1 MDRER
6 GYHRGMSGRKK
17 AILLTIACMATILT
31 GGCGKVNV
39 GYVDGERVIK
49 EAPQL
54 KTIMDEGNE
63 KLLTAE
69 LEAEEALKNT
79 EGKSD
84 EEIQKMGQDAQRKL
98 MGINQQYATKLQQ
111 TLDTALADIAKERK
125 LDAVV
130 DNIEEQKTVILG
142 GIDVTDDVIQK
153 LQ

>member
-1 MDRER
+1 
-6 GYHRGMSGRKK
+6 MSINKK
-17 AILLTIACMATILT
+17 AIAVAMALSAAMTLLA
-31 GGCGKVNV
+31 GCGKINV

-63 KLLTAE
+63 KLLAAE
-69 LEAEEALKNT
+69 QEAEEALKNT
-79 EGKSD
+79 EGKSE
-84 EEIQKMGQDAQRKL
+84 EEIQKIGQDAQRKL
-98 MGINQQYATKLQQ
+98 MGLNQQYANRLQQ

-130 DNIEEQKTVILG
+130 DNLEEQKTVILG
-142 GIDVTDDVIQK
+142 GIDVTDDVIKK